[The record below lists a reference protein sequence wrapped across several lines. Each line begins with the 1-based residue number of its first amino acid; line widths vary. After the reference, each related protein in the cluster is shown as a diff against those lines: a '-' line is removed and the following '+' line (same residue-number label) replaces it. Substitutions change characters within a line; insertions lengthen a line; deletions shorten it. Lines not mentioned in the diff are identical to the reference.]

1 MRYFGGKARVAT
13 PLSQFLNS
21 QLKEGQPFVDLFC
34 GSCNVITK
42 IDNDRVRIANDKHK
56 YLIAMWKELQSGW
69 IPPTNLTQEEYQYS
83 CNVIT
88 KIDNDRVRIANDKHK
103 YLIAMWK
110 ELQSGWIPP
119 TNLTQ
124 EEYQYIKENKEDK
137 PYLTG
142 FVGFGCSFAGKWFGG
157 YARTSVD
164 RNENFCL
171 SSHRSCL
178 SKIDKML
185 NVSFNNGDYLSVDI
199 PVGSLVYC
207 DIPYKNATPYCK
219 NEVGI
224 FNHDE
229 FYQWVRDNSDKYDIY
244 ISEYLKNVP
253 DDFEIVWTYQSNKEI
268 RDIFNHDEFYQWVR
282 DNSDKYDIYISE
294 YLKNV
299 PDDFEIVWTYQSN
312 KEIRDKDGIRQP
324 TTEVLMK
331 YKSR

>member
-34 GSCNVITK
+34 G
-42 IDNDRVRIANDKHK
+42 
-56 YLIAMWKELQSGW
+56 
-69 IPPTNLTQEEYQYS
+69 S

-178 SKIDKML
+178 SKIGKML

-199 PVGSLVYC
+199 PIGSLVYC

-253 DDFEIVWTYQSNKEI
+253 DDFEIVWTY
-268 RDIFNHDEFYQWVR
+268 R
-282 DNSDKYDIYISE
+282 
-294 YLKNV
+294 
-299 PDDFEIVWTYQSN
+299 SN